1 MIGSQAQV
9 TVLLIEDDAA
19 ACDTMQWA
27 LQQDGFQVVCA
38 NNGLNGLRELYHH
51 QPDVILLDLNMPV
64 MDGYTLC
71 ERIREVSDVPIIV
84 VSARE
89 EPESIVRCLEMGA
102 DDYITKPY
110 NNSVLVA
117 RTRANLRRASA
128 DPVKPQGKLVYGDEY
143 LALNIETRRVLV
155 NGTSIRLSP
164 REFHILEL
172 LMQASPRVVSYR
184 ILLEEVWGFEY
195 IDDVDYLRVY
205 IWHLRNKIEPNPK
218 SPIYI
223 INEAGAGYRFQPRS

>member
-1 MIGSQAQV
+1 MNGSQTQA
-9 TVLLIEDDAA
+9 TVLLIEDDVA

-27 LQQDGFQVVCA
+27 LEQDGFRVVIA
-38 NNGLNGLRELYHH
+38 HNGAIGLRELYQHH
-51 QPDVILLDLNMPV
+51 PDVILLDLNMPV

-71 ERIREVSDVPIIV
+71 QRIREVSDVPIIV

-89 EPESIVRCLEMGA
+89 EPESIVRCLDMGA

-110 NNSVLVA
+110 NNRVLVA

-128 DPVKPQGKLVYGDEY
+128 EPVNPQAKLVYTDEY
-143 LALNIETRRVLV
+143 LALNLETRRILV
-155 NGTSIRLSP
+155 NGEPVKLSP
-164 REFHILEL
+164 REFRMLEVL
-172 LMQASPRVVSYR
+172 LQASPRVVSYR

-205 IWHLRNKIEPNPK
+205 VWHLRNKIEPNPK
-218 SPIYI
+218 SPIYLL
-223 INEAGAGYRFQPRS
+223 NEAGAGYRFQPRA

>member
-1 MIGSQAQV
+1 MFGSQARV
-9 TVLLIEDDAA
+9 TVLLIDDDTA
-19 ACDTMQWA
+19 ACDTIQWT
-27 LQQDGFQVVCA
+27 LQQEGFQVICA
-38 NNGLNGLRELYHH
+38 YDGVKGLRQLYQH
-51 QPDVILLDLNMPV
+51 QPDVVLLDLNMPV

-84 VSARE
+84 ISARE

-110 NNSVLVA
+110 NNQVLVA

-128 DPVKPQGKLVYGDEY
+128 DAVKPHAKLIYTDEY
-143 LALNIETRRVLV
+143 LALNLETRRTVV
-155 NGTSIRLSP
+155 NGEAIKLSP
-164 REFHILEL
+164 REFHVLEL
-172 LMQASPRVVSYR
+172 LLQAAPRVVSYR
-184 ILLEEVWGFEY
+184 ALLEEVWGFEY

-205 IWHLRNKIEPNPK
+205 IWHLRNKLEPDPK

-223 INEAGAGYRFQPRS
+223 LNETGVGYRFQPRT

>member
-1 MIGSQAQV
+1 MFGSQARV
-9 TVLLIEDDAA
+9 TVLLIDDDIA
-19 ACDTMQWA
+19 ACDTIQWT
-27 LQQDGFQVVCA
+27 LQQEGFQVICA
-38 NNGLNGLRELYHH
+38 YDGVKGLRELYQH
-51 QPDVILLDLNMPV
+51 QPDVVLLDLNMPV

-84 VSARE
+84 ISARE

-110 NNSVLVA
+110 NNQVLVA

-128 DPVKPQGKLVYGDEY
+128 DAVKPHAKLIYTDEY
-143 LALNIETRRVLV
+143 LALNLETRRTVV
-155 NGTSIRLSP
+155 NGEAIKLSP
-164 REFHILEL
+164 REFHVLEL
-172 LMQASPRVVSYR
+172 LLQAAPRVVSYR
-184 ILLEEVWGFEY
+184 ALLEEVWGFEY

-205 IWHLRNKIEPNPK
+205 IWHLRNKLEPDPK

-223 INEAGAGYRFQPRS
+223 LNETGVGYRFQPRT